1 MEVGV
6 KVLAE
11 NIITREVRYVN
22 RCFFTLIA
30 VEDHRQPVEHPIS

>member
-11 NIITREVRYVN
+11 NIITREVRHVN
-22 RCFFTLIA
+22 RYFFTMVA
-30 VEDHRQPVEHPIS
+30 VDDQRQPVEHPIS